1 MYTMYTF
8 SIHCV
13 YIYMYIIVYTLSHTY
28 TTNIQMPLQSW
39 WPSLDCQDHLAT
51 MHATQFPILF
61 LPWGNHFP
69 AVAEYIL
76 WWSWHSLGVRGSN
89 SSWLRTPRLRPI
101 YVMRKNMKWKNR
113 TYVKRMRRYP
123 TCRRSLPTRPDQK
136 VPESVTFWMFWI
148 GPIPK
153 NMPLQNHCRKGA
165 HFRPRSKRLRKE
177 LFGTLEDWG
186 LELQMRFGPGS
197 WQVKDDMVRMVEFL
211 DFSKQSWQHH
221 GL

>member
-1 MYTMYTF
+1 MATARKSNVVAQFQKITVFYIYIVTSPLTALHAPTYLFSSKKYIMIHTYPLIPHKYMYTMYTF
-8 SIHCV
+8 SINCV

-76 WWSWHSLGVRGSN
+76 WWPWHSLGVRGSN

-101 YVMRKNMKWKNR
+101 YVMRKNMKKHEMKKPHVCEENE
-113 TYVKRMRRYP
+113 
-123 TCRRSLPTRPDQK
+123 K
-136 VPESVTFWMFWI
+136 VSY
-148 GPIPK
+148 
-153 NMPLQNHCRKGA
+153 L
-165 HFRPRSKRLRKE
+165 
-177 LFGTLEDWG
+177 
-186 LELQMRFGPGS
+186 
-197 WQVKDDMVRMVEFL
+197 
-211 DFSKQSWQHH
+211 
-221 GL
+221 